1 MDQRLP
7 YGFMLE
13 LAGNKAAMRH
23 FSALLA
29 EERERVVSRARLCRT
44 KSDMRLLVD
53 SLDRSI
59 EAQEFY

>member
-1 MDQRLP
+1 MDHSLP
-7 YGFMLE
+7 YGFLLE

-23 FSALLA
+23 FSALFA
-29 EERERVVSRARLCRT
+29 EDREQVISRARLCQT

-53 SLDRSI
+53 SLDRTV